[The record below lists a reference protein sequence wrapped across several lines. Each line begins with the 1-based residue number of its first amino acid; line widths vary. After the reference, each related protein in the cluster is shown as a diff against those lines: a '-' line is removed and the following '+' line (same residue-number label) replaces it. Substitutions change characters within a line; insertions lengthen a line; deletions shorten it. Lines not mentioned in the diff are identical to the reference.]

1 MSKTADKII
10 MRALAEK
17 FADERAHRIA
27 TIAAQELIQ
36 SEGERIDEAD
46 TYRIPSCQVD
56 GHTLDCIQHLCWV
69 GEAVIHETPDGYV
82 IVQLGDFTPG
92 SPA

>member
-1 MSKTADKII
+1 MNETADKIV

-69 GEAVIHETPDGYV
+69 GKAVGHETPDGYV
-82 IVQLGDFTPG
+82 MVQLGDFMLG
-92 SPA
+92 SLA

>member
-1 MSKTADKII
+1 MNETADKIV

-46 TYRIPSCQVD
+46 NYRIPSCQVD

-69 GEAVIHETPDGYV
+69 GEAVSHETPDGYV
-82 IVQLGDFTPG
+82 MVQLGDFTLG
-92 SPA
+92 SLA

>member
-1 MSKTADKII
+1 MNETADKIV

-36 SEGERIDEAD
+36 SEGERIDATN

-56 GHTLDCIQHLCWV
+56 EHTLDCIQHLCWV
-69 GEAVIHETPDGYV
+69 GEAVSHETPDGYV
-82 IVQLGDFTPG
+82 MVQLGDFMLG
-92 SPA
+92 SLA